1 MLVLMLI
8 ITPRTFFVGGASG
21 GVGLLGRRGLIS
33 GSQGSTSIIGVGS
46 RPWLQKVAA
55 IGVAVSL
62 TIATADTFDVAERQ
76 YMLGIMNAN
85 DLRIEVSNSLQIKIS
100 KIVSDFFV
108 WLAQVQTLIRIFPR
122 HKEKV
127 LIKWVGFCLI
137 ILDSIFSC
145 LDSFVMGESVTVP
158 QRLSSAVPA
167 LSYVFQLALGTLY
180 AAWVLYFV
188 GCKRRYAFYHPL
200 MWNISVVA
208 LLSVIAII
216 TPIVFFVTDL
226 ANPTIAAW
234 GDYFR
239 WVGAAA
245 ASGIVWEWVERIE
258 ALEREEKKDGILGV
272 EIFDEESAYE
282 EDMDGSYS
290 SSGRRYWF
298 GGLRRRQNNSN
309 SNNRD
314 SSSERSTQPPV
325 VTPPPPRNTARRTS
339 QASSPLTFEAAK
351 RSLATPVQLRPQT
364 NSPISRTDTAS
375 ASTIY
380 SVQYNTLNV
389 AMPPVFRPGTVAPT
403 TMTVPEETAETEDEE
418 LSEKAEEISSLPLS
432 TPPQKS
438 FKSSW
443 FNRKKALPP
452 AEVRQGRVI
461 ETASLGELSRSQPIH
476 QYATWDVKGRIG
488 AFAAEHAE
496 NWRERRSKTHVL
508 QEDLPITIIPAQTRR
523 RVVQPSAAGASGTSD
538 MEGLR
543 PQTNTRQNGSEDQ
556 LIQTIEEDATPCVE
570 KREQTTR
577 DL

>member
-1 MLVLMLI
+1 
-8 ITPRTFFVGGASG
+8 
-21 GVGLLGRRGLIS
+21 
-33 GSQGSTSIIGVGS
+33 
-46 RPWLQKVAA
+46 
-55 IGVAVSL
+55 
-62 TIATADTFDVAERQ
+62 
-76 YMLGIMNAN
+76 MLGIMNAN
-85 DLRIEVSNSLQIKIS
+85 DLRTEVSSSLQIKIS
-100 KIVSDFFV
+100 KIISDFFV

-145 LDSFVMGESVTVP
+145 LDSFVMNENVTNP
-158 QRLSSAVPA
+158 RRLSSAVPA

-180 AAWVLYFV
+180 AAWVLYFA

-216 TPIVFFVTDL
+216 TPVVFFVTDL

-245 ASGIVWEWVERIE
+245 ASGLVWEWVERIE

-272 EIFDEESAYE
+272 EVFDEESGYE
-282 EDMDGSYS
+282 DDIDGGYGA
-290 SSGRRYWF
+290 SGRRYWF
-298 GGLRRRQNNSN
+298 GGLRRRQNNN
-309 SNNRD
+309 SHRD
-314 SSSERSTQPPV
+314 SSSTHSTQQ
-325 VTPPPPRNTARRTS
+325 VTETRPMPPRNNTGSNTIQS
-339 QASSPLTFEAAK
+339 SSPLTFEAAK

-380 SVQYNTLNV
+380 SVQYNTLNL

-403 TMTVPEETAETEDEE
+403 TMTVPEEAPETEDEE
-418 LSEKAEEISSLPLS
+418 LSEKAEDISSLSAAEPH
-432 TPPQKS
+432 KS

-443 FNRKKALPP
+443 FHRKKALPP

-461 ETASLGELSRSQPIH
+461 ETASLSEPSRSQPIH
-476 QYATWDVKGRIG
+476 QYAPWDVKGRIG
-488 AFAAEHAE
+488 AFAAEQAE
-496 NWRERRSKTHVL
+496 GWRERKSRNQNI
-508 QEDLPITIIPAQTRR
+508 QEDLPVTIIPAQSRR
-523 RVVQPSAAGASGTSD
+523 RALQSSAGASVITTD
-538 MEGLR
+538 TERLR
-543 PQTNTRQNGSEDQ
+543 QQTDTDTIRHNGSEDQ
-556 LIQTIEEDATPCVE
+556 LVE
-570 KREQTTR
+570 TEKPEGETRQETR
-577 DL
+577 DVWDRWLI

>member
-55 IGVAVSL
+55 IGVAVSM

-85 DLRIEVSNSLQIKIS
+85 DLRNEVSSSLQIKIS
-100 KIVSDFFV
+100 KIISDFFV

-145 LDSFVMGESVTVP
+145 LDSFVVNESVTNP
-158 QRLSSAVPA
+158 RRLSSAIPA

-180 AAWVLYFV
+180 AAWVLYFA

-200 MWNISVVA
+200 MWNISIVA

-272 EIFDEESAYE
+272 EIFDEESGYE
-282 EDMDGSYS
+282 VDMDGSYT

-298 GGLRRRQNNSN
+298 GGLRRRQNNT
-309 SNNRD
+309 RD
-314 SSSERSTQPPV
+314 SSSDHSLPQTVVESDPQPSRKTNTRSGRGALQ
-325 VTPPPPRNTARRTS
+325 TS
-339 QASSPLTFEAAK
+339 TKSPLTFEAARK
-351 RSLATPVQLRPQT
+351 SLTTPAQLRPQT

-403 TMTVPEETAETEDEE
+403 TMTVPEETPETEDEG
-418 LSEKAEEISSLPLS
+418 LSEKVEELSSLPA
-432 TPPQKS
+432 TPTAKS
-438 FKSSW
+438 FKPSW
-443 FNRKKALPP
+443 FSRKKALPP

-461 ETASLGELSRSQPIH
+461 ETASLSEPSRSQPIH
-476 QYATWDVKGRIG
+476 QYATWDVKSRIG
-488 AFAAEHAE
+488 AFAAEQAE
-496 NWRERRSKTHVL
+496 SWRERRIRNHSL
-508 QEDLPITIIPAQTRR
+508 QEDLPVTIIPAQPRR
-523 RVVQPSAAGASGTSD
+523 RPPPQSSGGVSGETANTD
-538 MEGLR
+538 ELTPR
-543 PQTNTRQNGSEDQ
+543 PETRHNGSEIQ
-556 LIQTIEEDATPCVE
+556 LIQRVEDDVNPVAE
-570 KREQTTR
+570 KM
-577 DL
+577 D